1 MENNKFLQEIHR
13 KIRFRKVRDN
23 AVGSIGAVAL
33 CLTIFLGVPTIEE
46 DVLFDDFYE
55 SVSYYEWELSMEP
68 DSDEIF
74 EYLIEYTSIE
84 DYDEIMD
91 ENLMEI
97 INRMNL
103 GG

>member
-1 MENNKFLQEIHR
+1 MK
-13 KIRFRKVRDN
+13 
-23 AVGSIGAVAL
+23 
-33 CLTIFLGVPTIEE
+33 
-46 DVLFDDFYE
+46 
-55 SVSYYEWELSMEP
+55 P

>member
-13 KIRFRKVRDN
+13 KIRFRNVRDN
-23 AVGSIGAVAL
+23 AVGSMGAVAL
-33 CLTIFLGVPTIEE
+33 CLTIFFGVPTIDE
-46 DVLFDDFYE
+46 DALFDDFYE

>member
-13 KIRFRKVRDN
+13 KIRFRKVCDN
-23 AVGSIGAVAL
+23 AIGSIGTVAL
-33 CLTIFLGVPTIEE
+33 CLAVFLGVPIIEE

-55 SVSYYEWELSMEP
+55 SVSYYEWELPMEP